1 MGSEAASAI
10 PSSLVQESFKQLERQ
25 QELISCCTVLWK
37 ELSDHFSTLER
48 GLECRSE
55 ALRSKRQSLDASTQH
70 ALDSLGHRELSIG
83 SAVDLALAKLEERR
97 VAAVEALA
105 VASSKVEEHDL
116 AGKLRSLCTKMDFAG
131 FIDFVV
137 AKRKEL
143 ELLRPELPLSLADC
157 IDPAKFVLDAISVVF
172 PLDNRTVKSP
182 NDLGWACVLIL
193 ESLVPV
199 LADPELGSTRPLVTR
214 CIRKRA
220 EEMAK
225 AWKEGLEQRGGYE
238 NVKPPDAHTFL
249 QHVVT
254 FGIIDK
260 NDKNLYRKLVISFAW
275 RRQMPKLA
283 ISLGLEDS
291 MEDIIEE
298 LIDKGHQLDAIN
310 FAYEASLQDKF
321 PPTSLIQSFLK
332 DLKKST
338 STSEETNACGQ
349 VVNNTSRKEQSAIR
363 AAIKC
368 IQDHKL
374 ESEFPLESLQKQ
386 LETLEKVKVEKKK
399 PAVSSPGSGSGSGP
413 ANKRTRAN
421 HGGPMPPAKA
431 GRTTINACVSS
442 FPAAPAYA
450 RSPSAHASYP
460 APPSYPYDR
469 PTGHAVYGSR
479 SPPAIRESYGY
490 PTEEIAHVPL
500 GASYPSPPMSYPA
513 YGAYQNCTFGG
524 YNNGLAPGYQ
534 QAYYR

>member
-1 MGSEAASAI
+1 MGSEVASVV
-10 PSSLVQESFKQLERQ
+10 PSSVVQESLKQLERQ

-48 GLECRSE
+48 GLESRSE
-55 ALRSKRQSLDASTQH
+55 ALRSKRQSLDASTQC
-70 ALDSLGHRELSIG
+70 ALDSLRHRELSIEG
-83 SAVDLALAKLEERR
+83 AVDLALAKLEER
-97 VAAVEALA
+97 AAAAEALA
-105 VASSKVEEHDL
+105 VAAAEVEELDI

-131 FIDFVV
+131 FFDFVV

-143 ELLRPELPLSLADC
+143 ELLRTELPVALSDC

-172 PLDNRTVKSP
+172 PLDKRTVKSP
-182 NDLGWACVLIL
+182 NDLGWACVMIF
-193 ESLVPV
+193 ESLLLV

-214 CIRKRA
+214 CARKRA

-225 AWKEGLEQRGGYE
+225 EWKEGLEHRGGFE

-254 FGIIDK
+254 FGIVDT
-260 NDKNLYRKLVISFAW
+260 NDKNLYRRLVISFAW

-321 PPTSLIQSFLK
+321 PPISLIQSFLK

-338 STSEETNACGQ
+338 SASGDSNTSGQ
-349 VVNNTSRKEQSAIR
+349 AVNSTSRKEQSTIR

-399 PAVSSPGSGSGSGP
+399 PAVSSPCSSTGPAKNSTGP

-442 FPAAPAYA
+442 FPTAPAYV
-450 RSPSAHASYP
+450 RSPSAHTTYS
-460 APPSYPYDR
+460 APPAYPH
-469 PTGHAVYGSR
+469 TVYGSR
-479 SPPAIRESYGY
+479 SPPAIREPYGY
-490 PTEEIAHVPL
+490 PVEEVSHIPL
-500 GASYPSPPMSYPA
+500 GSTYPSPPMNYPA
-513 YGAYQNCTFGG
+513 YGTYHNCGIGG

-534 QAYYR
+534 QAYFR